1 MWVRFLQAGP
11 KFLCPVTLIG
21 SADSLKRSWLS
32 VRIRH
37 GVPHPVVN
45 SIMFYKDITLKKVNW
60 NLNFNIP
67 INLSRKLYEQHYHNV
82 NDIVPNDL
90 LKKLDSVGLSPL
102 KVRLFVWPKNHIG
115 IWHIDG
121 RHWSDDT
128 HLASIQNVSLN
139 WVLAGSGV
147 IQWDRRVESKLKT
160 IDGVYRGLQSSLDD
174 SFEAESAGDGVLVDT
189 TIPHRVLT
197 GPAGRTS
204 ITLQWK
210 TNENDFKFPVMV
222 EKLKSIGLTI

>member
-1 MWVRFLQAGP
+1 
-11 KFLCPVTLIG
+11 
-21 SADSLKRSWLS
+21 
-32 VRIRH
+32 
-37 GVPHPVVN
+37 
-45 SIMFYKDITLKKVNW
+45 MFYKDVTVKKVNW

-82 NDIVPNDL
+82 DDIVPEDL

-121 RHWSDDT
+121 RHWGDDT

-147 IQWDRRVESKLKT
+147 IQWDRRVESKLKI

-197 GPAGRTS
+197 GPDGRTS